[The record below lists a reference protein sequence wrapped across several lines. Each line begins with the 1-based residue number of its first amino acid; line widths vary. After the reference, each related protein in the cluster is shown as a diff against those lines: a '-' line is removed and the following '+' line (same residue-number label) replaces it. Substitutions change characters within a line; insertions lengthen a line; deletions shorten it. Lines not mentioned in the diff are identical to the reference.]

1 MSYIKVTKL
10 PFILSELG
18 YISCNLHFIMKM
30 KCFMFSQFSPHV
42 FWPKSKICTTIRPL
56 GSKATR
62 LRDSVKSQHFFV
74 VLFARLFSLTLKK
87 RTKWSLITIMII
99 TAVRKK
105 FHFNFNATC
114 FFVPTSNYFVAG
126 QNPRFTSKWL
136 TKKMK
141 WKTIE
146 YEWMTTRTLDGVVL
160 IGRPNGEFVITLIFS
175 GMPITT

>member
-1 MSYIKVTKL
+1 MLYVFTIFPPCILTQIKNLYYNPPLRFQSHKTSWFRQKSTFFRCSLCASVLAYVEKTDEMKFNYNNDNHSSKKKIPL
-10 PFILSELG
+10 QFQ
-18 YISCNLHFIMKM
+18 CNM
-30 KCFMFSQFSPHV
+30 
-42 FWPKSKICTTIRPL
+42 
-56 GSKATR
+56 
-62 LRDSVKSQHFFV
+62 
-74 VLFARLFSLTLKK
+74 
-87 RTKWSLITIMII
+87 
-99 TAVRKK
+99 
-105 FHFNFNATC
+105 

-136 TKKMK
+136 AKKKMK